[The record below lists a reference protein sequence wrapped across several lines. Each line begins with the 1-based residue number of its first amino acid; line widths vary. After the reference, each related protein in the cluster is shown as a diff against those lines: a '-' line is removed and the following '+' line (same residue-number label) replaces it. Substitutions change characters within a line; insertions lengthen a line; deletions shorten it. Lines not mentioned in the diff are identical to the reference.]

1 MQGTGLCVGDSSCS
15 GPTHR
20 PAPAEILP
28 LEQQEKSI
36 SFKNVIEVKC
46 AECNYVDSQKIE
58 ASPYLGAG
66 VCSGPTHRP
75 APTEILLLEQ

>member
-1 MQGTGLCVGDSSCS
+1 MQGTGLCVGDSPCS

-46 AECNYVDSQKIE
+46 VEQNYDDSQKIE
-58 ASPYLGAG
+58 ASLHVMGCSILGAYAQTG
-66 VCSGPTHRP
+66 HR
-75 APTEILLLEQ
+75 QKK